1 MSRNLFDG
9 KRGTRTTVR
18 IFPAGSGD
26 MPGALTCRGR
36 GRDTGGM
43 VLQVLDPTN
52 ETAPPLGQP
61 APRLPSLA
69 GATVGFIS
77 NGKEGTAGF
86 FNHLDRILRE
96 RFGVADV
103 VRRVKSNYSAPADA
117 DIVDELRRWQAV
129 VTGVG
134 D

>member
-1 MSRNLFDG
+1 
-9 KRGTRTTVR
+9 
-18 IFPAGSGD
+18 

-36 GRDTGGM
+36 GRDTGDM

-61 APRLPSLA
+61 APRLLSLA

-96 RFGVADV
+96 RLGVAEV